1 MVCGLAMSAGA
12 IPIVEHVV
20 DHFWVGAI
28 GGGVVAYGGRY
39 PYRQAVR
46 VVPKGRIGFA
56 QGTLPRALE
65 RRKYFHTT
73 IGAGVLSFVPAGA
86 HYPMPMSVFV
96 AYPSRSAN
104 DASPVIQRVVVVV
117 AFHVVASVAGII
129 ARVNYKH
136 ERQRIAM
143 HKRAKPAEVLR
154 RLGPGRRFLRLVDRV
169 ALGRSG
175 HRHGGVVCR
184 RCRGQSLWV
193 RGSTVRQDSTG
204 LRGTGALCA
213 PVAWQCRCVVRGSRT
228 VQRCGW

>member
-12 IPIVEHVV
+12 IPMVEHVV
-20 DHFWVGAI
+20 DYFRVGAI
-28 GGGVVAYGGRY
+28 SSGIVACGGRY
-39 PYRQAVR
+39 PHRQAVV
-46 VVPKGRIGFA
+46 VVPKGLVRFA
-56 QGTLPRALE
+56 QGTLPCALE
-65 RRKYFHTT
+65 WRKYFHTT
-73 IGAGVLSFVPAGA
+73 IGAGVLAFVPAGA

-104 DASPVIQRVVVVV
+104 YASPVLKRVIVVV
-117 AFHVVASVAGII
+117 AFHVVASVAGTI

-154 RLGPGRRFLRLVDRV
+154 RLGPGRRLLRLVDRV

-184 RCRGQSLWV
+184 RCRGQSLWL
-193 RGSTVRQDSTG
+193 RGGTVRQDSTG
-204 LRGTGALCA
+204 LRGTAA
-213 PVAWQCRCVVRGSRT
+213 
-228 VQRCGW
+228 